1 MQIEITDTEQR
12 WRAEANAEAVRRK
25 VSQKYEPI
33 EIPQSILDMT
43 DEEYTQWHLKSLE
56 TED

>member
-1 MQIEITDTEQR
+1 MQIEITDTEQQ
-12 WRAEANAEAVRRK
+12 WRADANSEAVRRK
-25 VSQKYEPI
+25 VFQKSEPI

-43 DEEYTQWHLKSLE
+43 DEEYTQWYLKSLE

>member
-25 VSQKYEPI
+25 VSQKNEPI
-33 EIPQSILDMT
+33 EVPQSILDMT
-43 DEEYTQWHLKSLE
+43 DQEYSEWYQKSLQ